1 MRRRDF
7 IKVVAGS
14 AVSWPLAALAQ
25 QADKKPL
32 IAVLMNRAANDPEGQ
47 ARLAAF
53 LQGLQETGWSAGR
66 NVSVE
71 VRWGADN
78 VELERKYAAELV
90 ALAPHVILAAG
101 TLGVTAVQG
110 VSRTLPI
117 IFAAVTDPVG
127 GGFVDS
133 LARPGGQATGFMI
146 YEYSLAG
153 KWVELLRQIAPNVT
167 RAVVLRDPTNSSS
180 FAIFG
185 AIQAAAQPL
194 GLQVTPV
201 DPRDAGEIERAIAAF
216 ARSTN
221 GSVIVTPSAWVSI
234 HRNLII
240 SLVARHKL
248 PAVYPFRYMTTG
260 GGLISYG
267 ADVTDSFRR
276 AASYADR
283 VLKGEK
289 PADLPVQ
296 APTKYELAINLKT
309 AKALGLTVPQSLL
322 ALADEVIE

>member
-14 AVSWPLAALAQ
+14 AVSWPLAARAQ

-53 LQGLQETGWSAGR
+53 LQGLQETGWSEGR

-110 VSRTLPI
+110 ASRTLPI

-127 GGFVDS
+127 GGFVDF

-153 KWVELLRQIAPNVT
+153 KWVELLKADCAECHARGSAAGSYQLVQFRHIRRDSGRRTAAWLASNSRRPT
-167 RAVVLRDPTNSSS
+167 RCRRD
-180 FAIFG
+180 
-185 AIQAAAQPL
+185 
-194 GLQVTPV
+194 
-201 DPRDAGEIERAIAAF
+201 
-216 ARSTN
+216 
-221 GSVIVTPSAWVSI
+221 
-234 HRNLII
+234 
-240 SLVARHKL
+240 
-248 PAVYPFRYMTTG
+248 
-260 GGLISYG
+260 
-267 ADVTDSFRR
+267 
-276 AASYADR
+276 
-283 VLKGEK
+283 
-289 PADLPVQ
+289 
-296 APTKYELAINLKT
+296 
-309 AKALGLTVPQSLL
+309 
-322 ALADEVIE
+322 